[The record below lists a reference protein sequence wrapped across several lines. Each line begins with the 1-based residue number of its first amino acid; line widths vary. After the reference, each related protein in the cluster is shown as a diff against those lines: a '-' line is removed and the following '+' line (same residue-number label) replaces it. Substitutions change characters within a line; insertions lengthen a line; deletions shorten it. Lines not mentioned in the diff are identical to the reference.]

1 MVRSKRTTWS
11 ILSALG
17 ILVGTWTAPLAMGE
31 INDALVRRAIENG
44 VAYLKKNQ
52 KVDGSWTEH
61 PGYPGGLSA
70 LCTLALLNC
79 GEPVTSPTIQKALQY
94 LRGLGEPQMVYS
106 TSLITQVLCVAEPER
121 DAALIRTQVNWLEK
135 IQIRS
140 GRTGSWAYSEGRGT
154 GDNSNAQFALLA
166 LYEADR
172 VGVQV
177 QRETWDRARAYWEGC
192 QNEDGSWGYYRG
204 EPPTG
209 SMTCAG
215 IGSLVIASGMMHPGD
230 ARIAEGHVTCCG
242 TQEENERLK
251 RALAW
256 MGAKFS
262 AERNPT
268 PSGLNTVHSDQAWLY
283 YYLYGIERIGRLTGS
298 RFLGTHDWFR
308 EGAEFLVARQD
319 RLQGFWRGE
328 TFAEQNP
335 LVTTSFALLFL
346 SKGRRPVV
354 LAKLQHGLGEDWDR
368 HRAAIPSL
376 TRRLESRWKRDLT
389 WQTIDLRVAQTAD
402 LLETPV
408 LFLSGSQPLEFTPAQ
423 RQHLKE
429 FLVQGGFLF
438 AEASC
443 SGEAFDR
450 SFRQLMKELFPD
462 SQLRLLPPEHPV
474 WYAEQRVD
482 AKYLKPLYGLDAC
495 CRTSVVYCP
504 ENLSCYWE
512 LGQKNRQTDWPA
524 DVQAEVEAALRIGAN
539 VVTYAT
545 NRELKNK
552 LDRPEFVRTQAAP
565 REPERAV
572 LYVPKLRYGG
582 GGDDAPAALPNL
594 LNFFRTQTGYR
605 VGVENR
611 LLAATDPTLFD
622 YPILFMH
629 GRRDFRFTPEERQA
643 LRLYLQRG
651 GVLIADAIC
660 GSPAFASAVRREL
673 GTLFPD
679 QAWSRLAPDHPLF
692 TDAYRGFDVRTVT
705 LRNPQPADS
714 ADRLTASLQKIT
726 PLFESLTVSGR
737 IGVILSPYDLS
748 CALENGSSLECLGY
762 VKDDAARLATNLVLF
777 AMQQ

>member
-1 MVRSKRTTWS
+1 MVRNRLAGVIGLLLTWF
-11 ILSALG
+11 LLG
-17 ILVGTWTAPLAMGE
+17 MSVRPAQGE
-31 INDALVRRAIENG
+31 LTDDAVRQAIERG

-79 GEPVTSPTIQKALQY
+79 GEPASSPVVQKSLQY

-106 TSLITQVLCVAEPER
+106 TSLITQVLCAAEPER
-121 DAALIRTQVNWLEK
+121 DAALIRTYVNWLEK
-135 IQIRS
+135 IQLRS

-166 LYEADR
+166 LFEAER
-172 VGVQV
+172 AGVKV
-177 QRETWDRARAYWEGC
+177 QRETWERARAYWEEC
-192 QNEDGSWGYYRG
+192 QNDDGSWGYFRG

-215 IGSLVIASGMMHPGD
+215 IASLVIAAGMTHAGD
-230 ARIAEGHVTCCG
+230 ARVVDGTVTCCG
-242 TQEENERLK
+242 MQEENERLE

-256 MGAKFS
+256 MSAKFS
-262 AERNPT
+262 VERNPT
-268 PSGLNTVHSDQAWLY
+268 PAGLTTIHSDKTWLY
-283 YYLYGIERIGRLTGS
+283 YYLYGIERVGRMTGS
-298 RFLGTHDWFR
+298 RFLGKHDWFR
-308 EGAEFLVARQD
+308 EGAEFLVSRQD

-346 SKGRRPVV
+346 SKGRRPIV
-354 LAKLQHGLGEDWDR
+354 LAKLKHGTGHDWDA
-368 HRAAIPSL
+368 HRASLPNL
-376 TRRLESRWKRDLT
+376 TRRLEARWKRDLT
-389 WQTIDLRVAQTAD
+389 WQTIDLSAAKSAD
-402 LLETPV
+402 LLESPV
-408 LFLSGSQPLEFTPAQ
+408 LFLSGSQPLALTSEQ
-423 RQHLKE
+423 RQNLKE

-443 SGEAFDR
+443 GGALFDR
-450 SFRQLMKELFPD
+450 SFRQLMAELFPD

-474 WYAEQRVD
+474 WYAEERVD
-482 AKYLKPLYGLDAC
+482 ANYLKPLYGLDAC

-504 ENLSCYWE
+504 QDLSCYWE
-512 LGQKNRQTDWPA
+512 LGQQARRSEWP
-524 DVQAEVEAALRIGAN
+524 DEVQAEVEAALRIGAN

-552 LDRPEFVRTQAAP
+552 LDRPEFVRTQSAP

-572 LYVPKLRYGG
+572 LYVPKLRYAG

-594 LNFFRTQTGYR
+594 LNFFRSQTGYR
-605 VGVENR
+605 VGIENR
-611 LLAATDPTLFD
+611 LIGATDPTLFD

-629 GRRDFRFTPEERQA
+629 GRRDFRFTPQERQA
-643 LRLYLQRG
+643 LKLYLQRG
-651 GVLIADAIC
+651 GMLIADAIC
-660 GSPAFASAVRREL
+660 GSPEFAMAVRREMESI
-673 GTLFPD
+673 FPEE
-679 QAWSRLAPDHPLF
+679 AWQRIPPDHPLF
-692 TDAYRGFDVRTVT
+692 TERYRGFDLRTVT
-705 LRNPQPADS
+705 LRNPQQAEPG
-714 ADRLTASLQKIT
+714 DRLIAPLQKVT
-726 PLFESLTVSGR
+726 PLFEAMIVSER

-762 VKDDAARLATNLVLF
+762 VKEDAARLGVNLLLF
-777 AMQQ
+777 GMQQ